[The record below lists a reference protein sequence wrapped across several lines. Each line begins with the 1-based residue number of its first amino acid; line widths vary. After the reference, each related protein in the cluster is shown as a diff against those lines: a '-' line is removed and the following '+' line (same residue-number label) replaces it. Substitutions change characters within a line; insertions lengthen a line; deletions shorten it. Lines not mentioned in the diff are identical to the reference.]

1 MAKEHVYVFC
11 YDIESLKVRNRIAK
25 ILEQHGCRVQ
35 KSVFE
40 VRAEHQKAEA
50 ILRLLQNERLP
61 GDSIRMYCITE
72 EGRKR
77 CATAGG
83 APPPEASEFWLL

>member
-1 MAKEHVYVFC
+1 MASEHIYIFA
-11 YDIESLKVRNRIAK
+11 YDVEMQRPRRRISE

-40 VRAEHQKAEA
+40 VRSDQQKAEA
-50 ILRLLQNERLP
+50 ILRLLERERFP

-72 EGRKR
+72 DGRR
-77 CATAGG
+77 NCRSAGG
-83 APPPEASEFWLL
+83 APPPEKSEFWLL